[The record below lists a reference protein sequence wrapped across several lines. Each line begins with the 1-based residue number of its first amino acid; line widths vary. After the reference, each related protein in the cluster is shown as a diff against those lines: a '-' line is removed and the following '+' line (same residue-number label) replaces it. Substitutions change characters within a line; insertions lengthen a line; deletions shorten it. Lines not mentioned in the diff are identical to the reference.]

1 MTRVEDPLDGPLHR
15 AVPAASPVK
24 VDDITGT
31 VHRRGSRWSAVAGT
45 VVGVAV
51 ALTAASC
58 AGMQGSGQPRAP
70 AGAAN
75 LVALTRHVVC
85 PQEQV
90 PVPRPRLAAFHALT
104 AVTCGEGERTFPGG
118 GRWLVSV
125 RSIATGGVPALQA
138 AFELPDQPRG
148 SGFCTDELV
157 AVQPL
162 VLVDAAGHTLTPIP
176 PVGPC
181 GKPLQAFLQALHKV
195 AWQDEAVRKVRQLV
209 TPQAQTANC
218 PMQWKNEL
226 WLAGQSA
233 RHVSG
238 GGPLFAHP
246 PTTVHVCIYQT
257 TGTDL
262 GVGTFHTGFTL
273 DAAHTRSLLA
283 ALAGP
288 GPTGRCAGQRRF
300 AVITAGAGSWANVEL
315 GGCWRTQRPYP
326 DHSTGTAD
334 ARVLTAILHSR

>member
-31 VHRRGSRWSAVAGT
+31 VHRRGSRRSAVAGT

-138 AFELPDQPRG
+138 RSEEHTSELQSRRD
-148 SGFCTDELV
+148 LV
-157 AVQPL
+157 CRLLLEKKKKKKFPY
-162 VLVDAAGHTLTPIP
+162 LTE
-176 PVGPC
+176 
-181 GKPLQAFLQALHKV
+181 KK
-195 AWQDEAVRKVRQLV
+195 K
-209 TPQAQTANC
+209 
-218 PMQWKNEL
+218 KKKKK
-226 WLAGQSA
+226 
-233 RHVSG
+233 
-238 GGPLFAHP
+238 
-246 PTTVHVCIYQT
+246 
-257 TGTDL
+257 
-262 GVGTFHTGFTL
+262 
-273 DAAHTRSLLA
+273 
-283 ALAGP
+283 
-288 GPTGRCAGQRRF
+288 
-300 AVITAGAGSWANVEL
+300 
-315 GGCWRTQRPYP
+315 
-326 DHSTGTAD
+326 
-334 ARVLTAILHSR
+334 